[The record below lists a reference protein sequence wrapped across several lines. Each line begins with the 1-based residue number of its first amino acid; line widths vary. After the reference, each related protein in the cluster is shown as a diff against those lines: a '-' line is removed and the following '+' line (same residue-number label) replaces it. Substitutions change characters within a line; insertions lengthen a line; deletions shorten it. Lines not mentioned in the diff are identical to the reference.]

1 MINVLN
7 SLKGINI
14 AEYAGKI
21 AYYAS
26 NMNFKSILYALLP
39 FAFLLMLTTTV
50 ILSLYKKNIENKDP
64 RIVFFIHKTI
74 FLAIMSI
81 GACVIFYSIWRW
93 NSDYYIENQSQF
105 AYIAILFILFAA
117 NAISFYHLKEL
128 FRKDRFA
135 EIGGLQIT
143 SNSFDV
149 FWNNTLNLFESI
161 KWWSLLPFLGF
172 LLMFFPPKEKID
184 LVNIVLDNSD
194 TMEEEINMGKLV
206 LKKTLGELKEGTVV
220 NITTFTTPKNI
231 RTFNDLISI
240 NDENAVGGISK
251 TFSDMIDATD
261 YLDQI
266 SVGGDS
272 PICEAI
278 WKSYLISSKTYPI
291 NQSNIN
297 NRLLIIV
304 TDGEENGINSELSSF
319 FCESSDFNNFFTSDK
334 VFVFYVGERLRS
346 DFESVVAH
354 CSYNIRNGSN
364 EEDYL
369 KSISEALRG
378 AEKRDIY
385 FPITLFLLC
394 CLHALIIIFTF
405 NPQKNAL

>member
-105 AYIAILFILFAA
+105 TYIAILFILFAA

-128 FRKDRFA
+128 FRKDCFA

-334 VFVFYVGERLRS
+334 VFVFYVGEQLRL
-346 DFESVVAH
+346 DFESVVRN
-354 CSYNIRNGSN
+354 CFYNIKDGSN
-364 EEDYL
+364 EGSYL
-369 KSISEALRG
+369 RSISEALRG

-394 CLHALIIIFTF
+394 CLHALIIFTH
-405 NPQKNAL
+405 NPQK